1 VTLTLFHNP
10 ACGTS
15 RKVLAAVTDR
25 GISVAVVEYL
35 KHPLSAADLRDL
47 TGRLD
52 GDVADL
58 VRKDPYF
65 KELGLDPDDY
75 TTTAAVV
82 DLLVEHPR
90 LMQRPLL
97 DDGTT
102 VVIARPVEA
111 AEAFLD
117 GAASPASGT

>member
-15 RKVLAAVTDR
+15 RKVLAALADR
-25 GISVAVVEYL
+25 GIEAEVVEYL
-35 KHPLSAADLRDL
+35 KAPLSPAQLADLAR
-47 TGRLD
+47 RLD

-65 KELGLDPDDY
+65 KELGLDPADY
-75 TTTAAVV
+75 TTATAVV
-82 DLLVEHPR
+82 ALLAEHPR

-102 VVIARPVEA
+102 VVIARPVEV
-111 AEAFLD
+111 AEQFLD
-117 GAASPASGT
+117 AR